1 LTNILLQN
9 TLTFS
14 LTFASFSNF
23 IDQFPN
29 SLTLIKIH
37 FPLTFPDRGNPV
49 SLVQS
54 MLERQIPHSQ
64 NVAKCLAKA
73 P

>member
-23 IDQFPN
+23 IDQFQN

-37 FPLTFPDRGNPV
+37 FPLTVGT
-49 SLVQS
+49 QS

-64 NVAKCLAKA
+64 NVAECFAKA